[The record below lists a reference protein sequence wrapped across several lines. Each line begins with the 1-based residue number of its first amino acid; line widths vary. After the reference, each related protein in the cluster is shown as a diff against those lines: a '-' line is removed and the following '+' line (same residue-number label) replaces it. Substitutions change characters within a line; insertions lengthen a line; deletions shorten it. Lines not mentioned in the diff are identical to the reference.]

1 MRYLLDTITSKAYWQ
16 YILFSR
22 SGFESVLAVFG
33 FCYLILEILDF
44 FKIYTR
50 DEYGKFAFLVF
61 IGISLIASI
70 VIRRPTRLVTIDVP
84 QRDVQIE
91 VMIGDLFD
99 MNGAIMISTNTIFE
113 SDVAG
118 GKISPDSLQGQFA
131 GKYFTGNQN
140 VLIELINDQLNQRN
154 DSAPYP
160 MGATVHVNTH
170 GKSFY
175 FTAMSELNET
185 GNASSSIND
194 VQLALDGLWNFV
206 SDSGELQELCIPVV
220 GTGRGRLKLSRK
232 KTIALI
238 AESFLKA
245 SENKKIGEKLTVVIR
260 PEDAQKFQVNLYDI
274 KDHLVHI
281 LHS

>member
-160 MGATVHVNTH
+160 MGC
-170 GKSFY
+170 
-175 FTAMSELNET
+175 L
-185 GNASSSIND
+185 
-194 VQLALDGLWNFV
+194 
-206 SDSGELQELCIPVV
+206 
-220 GTGRGRLKLSRK
+220 
-232 KTIALI
+232 
-238 AESFLKA
+238 
-245 SENKKIGEKLTVVIR
+245 
-260 PEDAQKFQVNLYDI
+260 LYTSPSPRD
-274 KDHLVHI
+274 
-281 LHS
+281 